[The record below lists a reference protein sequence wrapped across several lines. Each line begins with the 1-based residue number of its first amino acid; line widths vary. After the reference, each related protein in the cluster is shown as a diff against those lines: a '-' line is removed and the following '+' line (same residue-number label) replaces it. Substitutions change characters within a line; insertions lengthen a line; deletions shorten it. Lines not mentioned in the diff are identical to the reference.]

1 MRFYCVSVL
10 SVNDFHYLY
19 AVLNPSQHTGM
30 QMSAMALKCVFFS
43 PIEIYTRGM
52 SLQAHQERTAAKN
65 VFSGWYRAVLNS
77 TIIIINHEKMVCCM
91 VL

>member
-1 MRFYCVSVL
+1 MFLFSVSVL
-10 SVNDFHYLY
+10 YVTDFHYLH
-19 AVLNPSQHTGM
+19 AVLNLQTPLHMLGCSCLQWPSN
-30 QMSAMALKCVFFS
+30 VFFS

-77 TIIIINHEKMVCCM
+77 TAMIINHEKMV
-91 VL
+91 